1 MMVASSCFPQY
12 NGSQRTTPLRNLQ
25 RRNPILDEQRYC
37 VTFPED
43 AVSISV
49 TAGTTVLAA
58 AIAAGLKP
66 DAPCGGRGTCGKC
79 LVRITAG
86 RDHLTMAGGPV
97 PGDDLLPAC
106 QLMVGGDVS
115 AVFPRHGENRILTGG
130 ISMADTA
137 AAADGEFFAMAAF
150 DVGTTSLVGYLLDGR
165 TGGQLAVDSR
175 LNPQTQFG
183 ADVVARGSYAMEHGV
198 EPLTAAIR
206 EALNEML
213 GNLCHTAH
221 CRREDVRLISAV
233 GNTCMHHLLL
243 GYSPAPLMVAPYMP
257 QHRAA
262 EVRPGKELGFHM
274 APDGRVRIL
283 PCIAGFVGADT
294 VGCLLAC
301 GWDHRDPLTLMID
314 IGTNGEMVLGNRRRS
329 VTCSTAAGP
338 AFEGAKIRFGMRG
351 ADGAIDHV
359 FTGADGSI
367 GYSVVGGGEAQGICG
382 SGLLDAV
389 AVLLEL
395 GVVDETG
402 RFDPDGPAALGLA
415 DGKPAYYFND
425 TVCLT
430 QSDIRE
436 VQLAKAAIAA
446 GIRLLCDR
454 LGVAIGDI
462 EQVLIAG
469 AFGNYMSPDS
479 ACAIGLLPKIL
490 REKIIPVGNA
500 AGEGAKLAVRED
512 FQFELASRLAGE
524 VEFLELA
531 NDPRFQDIFVD
542 ELSFDSDEEE
552 D

>member
-97 PGDDLLPAC
+97 PGDELLPAC

-454 LGVAIGDI
+454 LGVAVGDI

>member
-97 PGDDLLPAC
+97 PGDELLPAC

-454 LGVAIGDI
+454 LGVAVGDI

-512 FQFELASRLAGE
+512 FQFELASRLASE

>member
-1 MMVASSCFPQY
+1 M
-12 NGSQRTTPLRNLQ
+12 
-25 RRNPILDEQRYC
+25 DEQRYC

-49 TAGTTVLAA
+49 TAGITVLAA

-97 PGDDLLPAC
+97 PGDELLPAC

-115 AVFPRHGENRILTGG
+115 AVFPHHGENRILTGG

-137 AAADGEFFAMAAF
+137 AAAGGEFFAMAAF

-198 EPLTAAIR
+198 EPLTVAIR

-213 GNLCHTAH
+213 GNLCHAAK

-359 FTGADGSI
+359 FTAADGSI

-454 LGVAIGDI
+454 LGVAVADI

-512 FQFELASRLAGE
+512 FQFELASRLADE

>member
-1 MMVASSCFPQY
+1 ME
-12 NGSQRTTPLRNLQ
+12 
-25 RRNPILDEQRYC
+25 EQRYC
-37 VTFPED
+37 VTFPDD

-86 RDHLTMAGGPV
+86 REHLTMAGGPV
-97 PGDDLLPAC
+97 PAEELLPAC
-106 QLMVGGDVS
+106 QLLVQGDVS
-115 AVFPRHGENRILTGG
+115 AVFPHHGENRILTGG
-130 ISMADTA
+130 LSMADSVT
-137 AAADGEFFAMAAF
+137 AADGEFFAMAAF

-165 TGGQLAVDSR
+165 SGGQMAVDSR

-206 EALNEML
+206 QALDEML
-213 GNLCHTAH
+213 GNLCQKAG
-221 CRREDVRLISAV
+221 CSREDVRLISAV

-257 QHRAA
+257 EHRAA
-262 EVRPGKELGFHM
+262 EVRPGTDLGFHM
-274 APDGRVRIL
+274 APDGMVRIL

-301 GWDHRDPLTLMID
+301 GWEHREPLTLMID
-314 IGTNGEMVLGNRRRS
+314 IGTNGEMVLGSQRRS

-359 FTGADGSI
+359 FAREDGTI
-367 GYSVVGGGEAQGICG
+367 GYSVVGGGEAVGICG

-402 RFDPDGPAALGLA
+402 RFDPDGPAALGLV

-454 LGVAIGDI
+454 LSVTIPDI

-512 FQFELASRLAGE
+512 FQFELASRLAAE

-531 NDPRFQDIFVD
+531 NDVRFQDIFVD
-542 ELSFDSDEEE
+542 ELSFDSEDEEE

>member
-1 MMVASSCFPQY
+1 M
-12 NGSQRTTPLRNLQ
+12 
-25 RRNPILDEQRYC
+25 
-37 VTFPED
+37 
-43 AVSISV
+43 
-49 TAGTTVLAA
+49 
-58 AIAAGLKP
+58 
-66 DAPCGGRGTCGKC
+66 
-79 LVRITAG
+79 
-86 RDHLTMAGGPV
+86 
-97 PGDDLLPAC
+97 
-106 QLMVGGDVS
+106 
-115 AVFPRHGENRILTGG
+115 
-130 ISMADTA
+130 
-137 AAADGEFFAMAAF
+137 
-150 DVGTTSLVGYLLDGR
+150 
-165 TGGQLAVDSR
+165 
-175 LNPQTQFG
+175 
-183 ADVVARGSYAMEHGV
+183 
-198 EPLTAAIR
+198 
-206 EALNEML
+206 
-213 GNLCHTAH
+213 
-221 CRREDVRLISAV
+221 
-233 GNTCMHHLLL
+233 
-243 GYSPAPLMVAPYMP
+243 
-257 QHRAA
+257 
-262 EVRPGKELGFHM
+262 
-274 APDGRVRIL
+274 
-283 PCIAGFVGADT
+283 
-294 VGCLLAC
+294 GCLLAC
-301 GWDHRDPLTLMID
+301 GWDHRDPMTLMID

-367 GYSVVGGGEAQGICG
+367 GYSVVGGGEALGICG

-479 ACAIGLLPKIL
+479 ACTIGLLPKIL

-542 ELSFDSDEEE
+542 ELSFDSEEE
-552 D
+552 E

>member
-97 PGDDLLPAC
+97 PGDELLPAC

-454 LGVAIGDI
+454 LGVAVGDI

-512 FQFELASRLAGE
+512 FQFELASRLASE

-542 ELSFDSDEEE
+542 ELSFDSDEAE

>member
-97 PGDDLLPAC
+97 PGDELLPAC

-213 GNLCHTAH
+213 GNLCHTAK

-454 LGVAIGDI
+454 LGVAVGDI

-512 FQFELASRLAGE
+512 FQFELASRLASE

-542 ELSFDSDEEE
+542 ELSFDSDEAE